1 LIARVPATTKR
12 SGVSLDVDVSASG
25 VRSPVAAAKLA
36 DAARAVLRA
45 ERVRNA
51 LVSVTLIDRRA
62 IARMNRK
69 HLGHG
74 GATDVISFSFSRASA
89 RDAVI
94 GDVYIAPDVARENAA
109 ARGVPVREELLRLV
123 VHGTLH
129 VLGHD
134 HPDGATRERSP
145 MWRQQ
150 ERIVRRL
157 TRTGT
162 RPEVRR

>member
-1 LIARVPATTKR
+1 M
-12 SGVSLDVDVSASG
+12 DVSASG
-25 VRSPVAAAKLA
+25 VRSPIAAARLA

-51 LVSVTLIDRRA
+51 LLSVALVDRRA
-62 IARMNRK
+62 IARLNRA
-69 HLGHG
+69 HLGHRG
-74 GATDVISFSFSRASA
+74 VTDVISFSFARASA

-94 GDVYIAPDVARENAA
+94 GDIYIAPEVARENAA

-134 HPDGATRERSP
+134 HPEGRMRERSA
-145 MWRQQ
+145 MWRRQ
-150 ERIVRRL
+150 ERIVHRL
-157 TRTGT
+157 SKRASA
-162 RPEVRR
+162 R

>member
-1 LIARVPATTKR
+1 
-12 SGVSLDVDVSASG
+12 VSLDVDVSASG
-25 VRSPVAAAKLA
+25 VRSPISAARLA
-36 DAARAVLRA
+36 DAARAVLRT

-51 LVSVTLIDRRA
+51 LVSLALIDRRA
-62 IARMNRK
+62 IARLNRE
-69 HLGHG
+69 HLGHA

-94 GDVYIAPDVARENAA
+94 GDVYIAPDVARDNAA
-109 ARGVPVREELLRLV
+109 ARGVPLREEMLRLV

-134 HPDGATRERSP
+134 HPDGPTRERSP
-145 MWRQQ
+145 MWRKQ

-157 TRTGT
+157 ARAGGGS
-162 RPEVRR
+162 R